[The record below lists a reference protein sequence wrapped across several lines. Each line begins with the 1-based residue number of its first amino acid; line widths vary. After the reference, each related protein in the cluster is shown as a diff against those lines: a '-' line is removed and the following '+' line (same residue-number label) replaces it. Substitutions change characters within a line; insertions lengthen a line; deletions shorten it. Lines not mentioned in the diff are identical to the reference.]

1 MSDENP
7 TLTVHG
13 PTIIPRPRY
22 VYGSGDV
29 PKAPWTF
36 PWLPKEPPPGPKP
49 KLWNPALGTGPIP
62 GIGERLGDMP
72 KSRSVITDPVMTMA
86 TPPEPVVVSGTAL
99 TASQLGRKIV
109 EQIGVECPH
118 CGFGVDPGPSSKFI
132 TMKVESWKDF

>member
-1 MSDENP
+1 
-7 TLTVHG
+7 
-13 PTIIPRPRY
+13 
-22 VYGSGDV
+22 
-29 PKAPWTF
+29 
-36 PWLPKEPPPGPKP
+36 
-49 KLWNPALGTGPIP
+49 
-62 GIGERLGDMP
+62 MP